1 MGRRR
6 LLAPAAT
13 GPPLQP
19 KTAPIKQHNVCG
31 SADLPAQIRP
41 PLKKV
46 LSTSVLLGSSTTG
59 SIVSLIAALRP
70 MRARRPGRGSPC
82 CRRRGAEPIHSGRH
96 GPAMI
101 RTGSGSKPP
110 QILISTCSRRSSSK
124 SERQAL
130 GERDFNREYLGIPG
144 GDQASPFGWD
154 LYDRA
159 TQIRVPTVPPGRAFG
174 PAPQQQAVAIA
185 NPFRNLQSM
194 GVRQ

>member
-110 QILISTCSRRSSSK
+110 QIRS
-124 SERQAL
+124 QPA
-130 GERDFNREYLGIPG
+130 PG
-144 GDQASPFGWD
+144 GFLNQSGRPWASATSIANISACLRPPASPFRHAFFE
-154 LYDRA
+154 RA